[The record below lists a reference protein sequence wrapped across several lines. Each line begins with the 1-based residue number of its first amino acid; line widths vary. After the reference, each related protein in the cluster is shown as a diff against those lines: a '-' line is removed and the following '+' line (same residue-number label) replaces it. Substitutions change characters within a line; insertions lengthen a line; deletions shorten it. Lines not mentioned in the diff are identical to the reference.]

1 MVLSPNFDTLILLQV
16 VSQFLLPWLVTVGI
30 HPLELRKDH
39 RGWSLLYKKRGTDRP
54 PHRPLWF
61 HHLFRAVPE
70 SSNILQSSHRSP
82 WGRFLTA
89 YIFVVVQLLSCVHLF
104 ATPQTDSKDCSTLG
118 SSVLHYL
125 LGFAQT
131 LVHWVSDAIQSSHPL
146 LPPSPFA
153 FNLSQHQ
160 GLIHWVSFSHQVA
173 KVLELQLQHQ
183 SFQWIFRVEFL

>member
-1 MVLSPNFDTLILLQV
+1 MSPNLDTLILPQV
-16 VSQFLLPWLVTVGI
+16 VSQLLLPWLVTVGI

-61 HHLFRAVPE
+61 HCLLRAVPE
-70 SSNILQSSHRSP
+70 SSNILQSSHRSL

-89 YIFVVVQLLSCVHLF
+89 YIFVVVHLLSCVHLF
-104 ATPQTDSKDCSTLG
+104 VTPQTDSMDCSTLG

-125 LGFAQT
+125 LDFAQT
-131 LVHWVSDAIQSSHPL
+131 LVHWVSDAIQPSHPL

-153 FNLSQHQ
+153 FNLSQQQ
-160 GLIHWVSFSHQVA
+160 GLFQWINSSYQSA
-173 KVLELQLQHQ
+173 KVLKLQLQHQ
-183 SFQWIFRVEFL
+183 SFQWIFRADFL